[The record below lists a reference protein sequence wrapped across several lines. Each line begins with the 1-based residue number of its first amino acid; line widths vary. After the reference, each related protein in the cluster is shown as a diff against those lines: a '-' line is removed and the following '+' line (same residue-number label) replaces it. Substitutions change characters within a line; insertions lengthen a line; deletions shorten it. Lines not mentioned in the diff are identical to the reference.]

1 MVRAVGS
8 IVLAMLASACAPHLY
23 SPAGGDDGAAD
34 TDLWT
39 APVNSWTSAAPPE
52 GLVGEGMEE
61 GQVVLDVRGT
71 DQFGAE
77 VSLWQ
82 FYGSVVLLDIS
93 TLWCGPCQDLAK
105 HAESVYQ
112 EYKDQG
118 FVYLTVIHENVEGR
132 DPSAEDLNL
141 WAGLPATVLD
151 GEFDLITAPIIADP
165 EGVSGSIGAVRNG
178 SYPAA
183 LVIGRDLKVVQRLD
197 PVSDGTIKAGIEA
210 ALQ

>member
-1 MVRAVGS
+1 MVRAAGW
-8 IVLAMLASACAPHLY
+8 IGLAWLVSACAPHLY
-23 SPAGGDDGAAD
+23 SPEGGGD
-34 TDLWT
+34 TDAWS
-39 APVNSWTSAAPPE
+39 APENTWPSASPPL
-52 GLVGEGMEE
+52 GLVGEGMDE
-61 GQVVLDVRGT
+61 GQIVLDVRGK
-71 DQFGAE
+71 DQFGAD

-105 HAESVYQ
+105 HAESIYQ

-118 FVYLTVIHENVEGR
+118 FVYLTVIHENEVGR
-132 DPSAEDLNL
+132 DPTTDDLTL
-141 WAGLPATVLD
+141 WAGLPATVPD
-151 GEFDLITAPIIADP
+151 GEYDLITAPIIADP
-165 EGVSGSIGAVRNG
+165 EGVSGSIGAVHNG

-197 PVSDGTIKAGIEA
+197 PVSDGTIKSGIEA

>member
-1 MVRAVGS
+1 MVRAARS
-8 IVLAMLASACAPHLY
+8 IGLAVLASACAPHLY
-23 SPAGGDDGAAD
+23 SPAGDDGASD

-39 APVNSWTSAAPPE
+39 APVNSWSTAAPPA
-52 GLVGEGMEE
+52 GLVGEGMDE

-118 FVYLTVIHENVEGR
+118 FVYLTVIHEDQYGR
-132 DPSAEDLNL
+132 DPSADDLTL
-141 WAGLPATVLD
+141 WAGLPATVPD

-165 EGVSGSIGAVRNG
+165 AGVSGSIRAVRNG

-183 LVIGRDLKVVQRLD
+183 LVIGRDLKVAQRLD
-197 PVSDGTIKAGIEA
+197 PVSEGTIQSGIEA